1 MTKASGNWRK
11 VCRPLQLGLTFG
23 LTLGHGVFIG
33 KYDVGFH
40 PIYRLRQT
48 LAIAISRMQI
58 PPSHGYLAPNRSSM
72 RLTKMDLAF
81 FPTIKACS
89 SVSKARPS
97 YSPIR

>member
-11 VCRPLQLGLTFG
+11 VCRPLQLRLTFG

-58 PPSHGYLAPNRSSM
+58 PPSHGYLARQSVIDALDENG
-72 RLTKMDLAF
+72 F
-81 FPTIKACS
+81 GVFPYDKGMQLGLEG
-89 SVSKARPS
+89 
-97 YSPIR
+97 